1 MSRLNS
7 YYEDSISE
15 FLSKDVDNIL
25 GIISSNDSSADTTI
39 QQKNTWIQEIN
50 ILKRELKEF
59 DGKVIFEYTIP
70 RMGKRVDNIVLYNNI
85 VFVVEFKCGSK
96 KYNSSDYDQ
105 VYDYALD
112 LKNFHK
118 ESFDKLIVPILIAT
132 DAPAK
137 DYNEFP
143 IKENVME
150 PLECNSC
157 GIRKLISLVSNKYNM
172 SEFSYDNWINSE
184 YLPTPTIVEAAR
196 ALYTGS
202 KVEDITRNDAGE
214 GNISNTTDSINKIIE
229 YSKTHNKK
237 SICFVTGVPGAGK
250 TLVGLNLV
258 IQKADAEK
266 GEHAAVFL
274 SGNFP
279 LIEVLQEALV
289 IDSIKRAKETDP
301 NLKKSDARRK
311 TKETDS
317 DLKKSDA
324 RRKINAFMQIIH
336 KYRDSFINNENIPP
350 EHIIIFDEA
359 QRSWNHKKIAKF
371 MKTKKGIPNFNY
383 SEPEFLISTMDR
395 HKDWAVMVCL
405 IGGGQEI
412 NDGEGG
418 LPEWFN
424 ALRSKFGGWDVYVSD
439 KLKEEY
445 LINNEWKRMIAGLNV
460 KEIKGLHL
468 SVSLRSFRTP
478 VLSDF
483 IKATLDLDVAAAKQ
497 FYEKIKCK
505 YPIKIT
511 RDIIKA
517 KNWVKNNSK
526 GSQKYGLLASSGAL
540 RLKPD
545 GIFVKN
551 KIDVCNWFLKNK
563 EDVRSCY
570 ALEDVVTE
578 FDVQGLEVDYSI
590 VCWDADFRI
599 TDDKWS
605 YNKFHGSKWMNI
617 LKDEDKL
624 YLKNTYRVLLTR
636 ARQGMIIFIPKG
648 CDEDITRKTDF
659 YDGTYN
665 YLKNIGIEEI

>member
-25 GIISSNDSSADTTI
+25 GIISSNDSSAETKI

-50 ILKRELKEF
+50 ILKRELKGF
-59 DGKVIFEYTIP
+59 DGRVIFEYTIP
-70 RMGKRVDNIVLYNNI
+70 RMGKRVDNIILYNNI
-85 VFVVEFKCGSK
+85 VFVLEFKCGSE
-96 KYNSSDYDQ
+96 KYNSSDYNQ

-137 DYNEFP
+137 DYNNEPP
-143 IKENVME
+143 IKNIIK

-157 GIRKLISLVSNKYNM
+157 GIRKLISQVSDKYNM
-172 SEFSYDNWINSE
+172 PEFSYDNWINSE
-184 YLPTPTIVEAAR
+184 YLPTPTIIEAAQ
-196 ALYTGS
+196 ALYTGN
-202 KVEDITRNDAGE
+202 KVEDITRSDASAR
-214 GNISNTTDSINKIIE
+214 NISKTTDSINRIIE
-229 YSKTHNKK
+229 CSKTHNKK

-250 TLVGLNLV
+250 TLVGLNLG

-266 GEHAAVFL
+266 GEHAVFL

-279 LIEVLQEALV
+279 LVEVLQEALV
-289 IDSIKRAKETDP
+289 MDSVKRKKEP
-301 NLKKSDARRK
+301 G
-311 TKETDS
+311 S
-317 DLKKSDA
+317 DLKKSDE
-324 RRKINAFMQIIH
+324 RRKTNAFIQIIH

-359 QRSWNHKKIAKF
+359 QRSWNHKKIAQF

-395 HKDWAVMVCL
+395 HKDWAVIVCL
-405 IGGGQEI
+405 IGSGQEI

-418 LPEWFN
+418 LTEWFN
-424 ALRSKFGGWDVYVSD
+424 AFRSNFRGWDVYVSN

-445 LINNEWKRMIAGLNV
+445 LINNEWERMINGLEV
-460 KEIKGLHL
+460 KEIEDLHL

-478 VLSDF
+478 YLSNF
-483 IKATLDLDVAAAKQ
+483 IKATLDLDVATAKQ
-497 FYEKIKCK
+497 FYEKIKDK

-511 RDIIKA
+511 RNIIKA
-517 KNWVKNNSK
+517 KNWVKNKSM

-540 RLKPD
+540 RLKPE

-551 KIDVCNWFLKNK
+551 KINVCNWFLKNK

-599 TDDKWS
+599 TDGKWS
-605 YNKFHGSKWMNI
+605 YKKFRSSEWINI
-617 LKDEDKL
+617 LRDEDKS

-648 CDEDITRKTDF
+648 SDEDITRKTDF

>member
-50 ILKRELKEF
+50 ILKRELKGF

-85 VFVVEFKCGSK
+85 VFVLEFKCGSK

-137 DYNEFP
+137 DYNELP
-143 IKENVME
+143 IKENVIE
-150 PLECNSC
+150 PLECNRF
-157 GIRKLISLVSNKYNM
+157 GIRKLISQVSDNYNVP
-172 SEFSYDNWINSE
+172 EFSYDNWINSE

-196 ALYTGS
+196 ALYTGN
-202 KVEDITRNDAGE
+202 KVEDITRSDAGAR
-214 GNISNTTDSINKIIE
+214 NISKTTDSINKIIE

-250 TLVGLNLV
+250 TLVGLNLG

-266 GEHAAVFL
+266 GEHAVFL

-279 LIEVLQEALV
+279 LVEVLQEALV
-289 IDSIKRAKETDP
+289 RDSVKREKET
-301 NLKKSDARRK
+301 R
-311 TKETDS
+311 S
-317 DLKKSDA
+317 DLKKSEQ
-324 RRKINAFMQIIH
+324 RRKTNAFIQIIH

-359 QRSWNHKKIAKF
+359 QRSWNHKKIAQF

-395 HKDWAVMVCL
+395 HKDWAVIVCL
-405 IGGGQEI
+405 IGSGQEI

-424 ALRSKFGGWDVYVSD
+424 ALRSKFLGWDVYVSD

-445 LINNEWKRMIAGLNV
+445 LINNEWERMINGLEV
-460 KEIKGLHL
+460 KEIEDLHL

-478 VLSDF
+478 DLSDF
-483 IKATLDLDVAAAKQ
+483 IKATLDLDVATAKQ
-497 FYEKIKCK
+497 IYEKIKYK

-517 KNWVKNNSK
+517 KNWVKNESM

-540 RLKPD
+540 RLKPE

-551 KIDVCNWFLKNK
+551 KIDVCNWFLNDK

-599 TDDKWS
+599 TDGKWS
-605 YNKFHGSKWMNI
+605 YKKFRGSEWMNI
-617 LKDEDKL
+617 LRDEDKL

-648 CDEDITRKTDF
+648 YDEDITRKTDF

>member
-25 GIISSNDSSADTTI
+25 GIISSNDSSAETKI

-50 ILKRELKEF
+50 ILKRELKGF
-59 DGKVIFEYTIP
+59 DGRVIFEYTIP

-85 VFVVEFKCGSK
+85 VFVLEFKCGSE
-96 KYNSSDYDQ
+96 KYNSSDYNQ

-137 DYNEFP
+137 DYYNEFP
-143 IKENVME
+143 IKENIIK

-157 GIRKLISLVSNKYNM
+157 GIRKLISQVSNKYNM
-172 SEFSYDNWINSE
+172 PKFSYDNWINSE
-184 YLPTPTIVEAAR
+184 YLPTPTIVEAAQ
-196 ALYTGS
+196 ALYTGN
-202 KVEDITRNDAGE
+202 KVEDITRNDAGAK
-214 GNISNTTDSINKIIE
+214 NISITTDSINKIIE
-229 YSKTHNKK
+229 YSKTQNKK

-250 TLVGLNLV
+250 TLVGLNLG

-266 GEHAAVFL
+266 GEHAVFL

-279 LIEVLQEALV
+279 LVEVLQEALV
-289 IDSIKRAKETDP
+289 KDRVKSIKG
-301 NLKKSDARRK
+301 SG
-311 TKETDS
+311 S
-317 DLKKSDA
+317 DLKKSDE
-324 RRKINAFMQIIH
+324 RRKTNAFIQIIH

-395 HKDWAVMVCL
+395 HKDWAVIVCL

-412 NDGEGG
+412 SDGEGG

-424 ALRSKFGGWDVYVSD
+424 ALRSKFRGWEVYVSD

-445 LINNEWKRMIAGLNV
+445 LINNEWKDMISGLNV
-460 KEIKGLHL
+460 KEIENLHL

-478 VLSDF
+478 DLSDF
-483 IKATLDLDVAAAKQ
+483 IKATLDLNVATAKQ
-497 FYEKIKCK
+497 IYEKIKYK

-517 KNWVKNNSK
+517 KNWVKNESM

-540 RLKPD
+540 RLKPE

-551 KIDVCNWFLKNK
+551 KINVCNWFLNNK

-605 YNKFHGSKWMNI
+605 YKKFHGSKWINI

-636 ARQGMIIFIPKG
+636 ARQGMVIFIPKG
-648 CDEDITRKTDF
+648 CDGDITRKTDF

-665 YLKNIGIEEI
+665 YLKNIGIDEI

>member
-50 ILKRELKEF
+50 ILKRELKGF

-70 RMGKRVDNIVLYNNI
+70 RMGKRVDTIVLYNNI
-85 VFVVEFKCGSK
+85 VFVLEFKCGSK

-137 DYNEFP
+137 DNKSI

-157 GIRKLISLVSNKYNM
+157 GIRKLISSVSNEYNM
-172 SEFSYDNWINSE
+172 PEFSYDNWINSE

-196 ALYTGS
+196 ALYTGN
-202 KVEDITRNDAGE
+202 KVEDITRSDAGAR
-214 GNISNTTDSINKIIE
+214 NISKTTDSINKIIE

-250 TLVGLNLV
+250 TLVGLNLG

-266 GEHAAVFL
+266 GEHAVFL

-279 LIEVLQEALV
+279 LVEVLQEALV
-289 IDSIKRAKETDP
+289 RDSVKREKET
-301 NLKKSDARRK
+301 R
-311 TKETDS
+311 S
-317 DLKKSDA
+317 DLKKSEQ
-324 RRKINAFMQIIH
+324 RRKTNAFIQIIH

-359 QRSWNHKKIAKF
+359 QRSWNHKKIAQF

-395 HKDWAVMVCL
+395 HKDWAVIVCL
-405 IGGGQEI
+405 IGSGQEI

-424 ALRSKFGGWDVYVSD
+424 ALRSKFLGWDVYVSD

-445 LINNEWKRMIAGLNV
+445 LINNEWERMINGLEV
-460 KEIKGLHL
+460 KEIEDLHL

-478 VLSDF
+478 DLSDF
-483 IKATLDLDVAAAKQ
+483 IKATLDLDVATAKQ
-497 FYEKIKCK
+497 IYEKIKYK

-517 KNWVKNNSK
+517 KNWVKNESM

-540 RLKPD
+540 RLKPE

-551 KIDVCNWFLKNK
+551 KIDVCNWFLNDK

-599 TDDKWS
+599 TDGKWS
-605 YNKFHGSKWMNI
+605 YKKFRGSEWMNI
-617 LKDEDKL
+617 LRDEDKL

-648 CDEDITRKTDF
+648 YDEDITRKTDF

>member
-50 ILKRELKEF
+50 ILKRELKGF

-70 RMGKRVDNIVLYNNI
+70 RMGKRVDTIVLYNNI
-85 VFVVEFKCGSK
+85 VFVLEFKCGSK

-137 DYNEFP
+137 DYNELP

-157 GIRKLISLVSNKYNM
+157 GIRKLISSVSNEYNM
-172 SEFSYDNWINSE
+172 PEFSYDNWINSE

-196 ALYTGS
+196 ALYTGN
-202 KVEDITRNDAGE
+202 KVEDITRNDAGAR
-214 GNISNTTDSINKIIE
+214 NISKTTDSINKIIE

-250 TLVGLNLV
+250 TLVGLNLG

-266 GEHAAVFL
+266 GEHAVFL

-279 LIEVLQEALV
+279 LVEVLQEALV
-289 IDSIKRAKETDP
+289 RDSVKREKET
-301 NLKKSDARRK
+301 R
-311 TKETDS
+311 S
-317 DLKKSDA
+317 DLKKSDHLKKSNQ
-324 RRKINAFMQIIH
+324 RRKTNAFIQIIH

-359 QRSWNHKKIAKF
+359 QRSWNHKKIAQF

-395 HKDWAVMVCL
+395 HKDWAVIVCL
-405 IGGGQEI
+405 IGSGQEI

-424 ALRSKFGGWDVYVSD
+424 ALRSNFRGWDVYVSD

-445 LINNEWKRMIAGLNV
+445 LINNEWERMINGLEV
-460 KEIKGLHL
+460 KEIEDLHL

-497 FYEKIKCK
+497 FYEKIKYQ

-517 KNWVKNNSK
+517 KNWVKNESR

-540 RLKPD
+540 RLKPE

-551 KIDVCNWFLKNK
+551 KIDVCNWFLNDK

-636 ARQGMIIFIPKG
+636 ARQGMVIFIPKG

>member
-50 ILKRELKEF
+50 ILKRELKGF

-85 VFVVEFKCGSK
+85 VFVLEFKCGSK

-137 DYNEFP
+137 DYNELP
-143 IKENVME
+143 IKENVIE
-150 PLECNSC
+150 PLECNRF
-157 GIRKLISLVSNKYNM
+157 GIRKLISQVSDNYNM
-172 SEFSYDNWINSE
+172 PEFSYDNWINSE

-196 ALYTGS
+196 ALYTGN
-202 KVEDITRNDAGE
+202 KVEDITRSDAGAR
-214 GNISNTTDSINKIIE
+214 NISKTTDSINKIIE

-250 TLVGLNLV
+250 TLVGLNLG

-266 GEHAAVFL
+266 GEHAVFL

-279 LIEVLQEALV
+279 LVEVLQEALV
-289 IDSIKRAKETDP
+289 RDSVKREKET
-301 NLKKSDARRK
+301 R
-311 TKETDS
+311 S
-317 DLKKSDA
+317 DLKKSEQ
-324 RRKINAFMQIIH
+324 RRKTNAFIQIIH

-359 QRSWNHKKIAKF
+359 QRSWNHKKIAQF

-395 HKDWAVMVCL
+395 HKDWAVIVCL
-405 IGGGQEI
+405 IGSGQEI

-424 ALRSKFGGWDVYVSD
+424 ALRSKFLGWDVYVSD

-445 LINNEWKRMIAGLNV
+445 LINNEWERMINGLDV
-460 KEIKGLHL
+460 KEIEDLHL

-478 VLSDF
+478 DLADF
-483 IKATLDLDVAAAKQ
+483 IKATLDLNVDTAKQ
-497 FYEKIKCK
+497 IYEKIKYK

-517 KNWVKNNSK
+517 KNWVKNESM

-540 RLKPD
+540 RLKPE

-551 KIDVCNWFLKNK
+551 KIDVCNWFLNNK

-617 LKDEDKL
+617 LKNEDKL

-636 ARQGMIIFIPKG
+636 ARQGMVIFIPKG

>member
-25 GIISSNDSSADTTI
+25 GIISSNDSSAETNI
-39 QQKNTWIQEIN
+39 QQKNTWKQEIN
-50 ILKRELKEF
+50 ILKRELKGF

-85 VFVVEFKCGSK
+85 VFVLEFKCGSK

-137 DYNEFP
+137 DNKSI

-157 GIRKLISLVSNKYNM
+157 GIRKLISSVSNKYNM
-172 SEFSYDNWINSE
+172 PEFSYDNWINSE

-266 GEHAAVFL
+266 GDHAAVFL

-279 LIEVLQEALV
+279 LVEVLQEALV

-301 NLKKSDARRK
+301 
-311 TKETDS
+311 

-405 IGGGQEI
+405 IGSGQEI

-424 ALRSKFGGWDVYVSD
+424 ALRSKFLGWDVYVSD

-497 FYEKIKCK
+497 SYEKIKCK

-599 TDDKWS
+599 TDYKWS

>member
-50 ILKRELKEF
+50 ILKRELKGF

-85 VFVVEFKCGSK
+85 VFVLEFKCGSK

-137 DYNEFP
+137 DYNELP
-143 IKENVME
+143 IKENVIE
-150 PLECNSC
+150 PLECNRF
-157 GIRKLISLVSNKYNM
+157 GIRKLISQVSDNYNM
-172 SEFSYDNWINSE
+172 PEFSYDNWINSE

-196 ALYTGS
+196 ALYTGN
-202 KVEDITRNDAGE
+202 KVEDITRSDAGAR
-214 GNISNTTDSINKIIE
+214 NISKTTDSINKIIE

-250 TLVGLNLV
+250 TLVGLNLG

-266 GEHAAVFL
+266 GEHAVFL

-279 LIEVLQEALV
+279 LVEVLQEALV
-289 IDSIKRAKETDP
+289 RDSVKREKET
-301 NLKKSDARRK
+301 R
-311 TKETDS
+311 S
-317 DLKKSDA
+317 DLKKSEQ
-324 RRKINAFMQIIH
+324 RRKTNAFIQIIH

-359 QRSWNHKKIAKF
+359 QRSWNHKKIAQF

-395 HKDWAVMVCL
+395 HKDWAVIVCL
-405 IGGGQEI
+405 IGSGQEI

-424 ALRSKFGGWDVYVSD
+424 ALRSKFLGWDVYVSD

-445 LINNEWKRMIAGLNV
+445 LINNEWERMINGLEV
-460 KEIKGLHL
+460 KEIEDLHL

-478 VLSDF
+478 DLSDF
-483 IKATLDLDVAAAKQ
+483 IKATLDLDVATAKQ
-497 FYEKIKCK
+497 IYEKIKYK

-517 KNWVKNNSK
+517 KNWVKNESM

-540 RLKPD
+540 RLKPE

-551 KIDVCNWFLKNK
+551 KIDVCNWFLNDK

-599 TDDKWS
+599 TDGKWS

-648 CDEDITRKTDF
+648 YDEDITRKTDF